1 MSSSR
6 QPTWTFDDLLD
17 AVPTP
22 NSSARTETADTGVH
36 ITVPTRRRWWM
47 KPLSL
52 IMPFRREPKRT
63 LALDSLGREVWE
75 MADGQTPTEMLI
87 DRFAAAHGLSF
98 HEARLSVTQFLRTLT
113 YHGAIVV
120 VAPTKDGETG

>member
-1 MSSSR
+1 MSSS
-6 QPTWTFDDLLD
+6 PAPNWTFDDLLD

-22 NSSARTETADTGVH
+22 NSSARTEPAKTGVH

-52 IMPFRREPKRT
+52 IMPFQREPKHT

-75 MADGQTPTEMLI
+75 MTDGRTRTETLI
-87 DRFAAAHGLSF
+87 ERFAAAHGMSF

-113 YHGAIVV
+113 YHGAVVV